1 LPPPVRGAGVAWAG
15 KTFSM
20 SSMSRHQASNKV
32 WGTVLD
38 DQGVFRSIDME

>member
-15 KTFSM
+15 ETF
-20 SSMSRHQASNKV
+20 SMSRHQASNKV